1 MYSNAS
7 NFAKGVD
14 DAFLFIIGISVF
26 FLISITV
33 VMIVFIVRYNR
44 KKNPVATQIHG
55 SNTLEIIW
63 TVVPVILVLAMFYF
77 GWRGYHPMKAKAP
90 SNSLI
95 IKTTAR
101 MWSWTFQ
108 YPNGRITD
116 SLYLPVGKPVRL
128 ELNSMDVIHSLYIP
142 SFRVKQDV
150 VPGKPDVMW
159 FIPEK
164 EGRYDIFCTEYCGLQ
179 HSFMITAVNVMHD
192 TAYTQWYKDTAQI
205 AETKKTG
212 EMPGLKGLAVLK
224 KNGCLAC
231 HSTDGSKI
239 VGPSYKGLYG
249 KMETVIENGKEKQ
262 VKVDDAYIQR
272 SVFEPNAD
280 VVKGFSPGMM
290 LSYKGQVTD
299 EEIAQIIE
307 YFKTLK

>member
-14 DAFLFIIGISVF
+14 DAFLFIIGVSVF
-26 FLISITV
+26 FLISITIA
-33 VMIVFIVRYNR
+33 MIVFIVRYNR

-55 SNTLEIIW
+55 STTLEIIW
-63 TVVPVILVLAMFYF
+63 TAVPVALVLVMFYF
-77 GWRGYHPMKAKAP
+77 GWKGYHPMKAKAP
-90 SNSLI
+90 SNSLT

-101 MWSWTFQ
+101 MWSWSFQ

-116 SLYLPVGKPVRL
+116 SLYIPVDKPVRL

-142 SFRVKQDV
+142 SFRVKQDM

-159 FIPEK
+159 FIPQK

-192 TAYTQWYKDTAQI
+192 TAFTKWYQDTTQLAVTR
-205 AETKKTG
+205 ETG
-212 EMPGLKGLAVLK
+212 EMPGAAGLSILK

-231 HSTDGSKI
+231 HSTDGSQL
-239 VGPSYKGLYG
+239 VGPTYKGLYG
-249 KMETVIENGKEKQ
+249 RSETVVQNGQEKQ
-262 VKVDDAYIQR
+262 IKADDAYLKR
-272 SVFEPNAD
+272 SIFEPNAD
-280 VVKGFSPGMM
+280 VVKGYSPGMM
-290 LSYKGQVTD
+290 LSYKGQITD
-299 EEIAQIIE
+299 EEIARIIE
-307 YFKTLK
+307 YLKTLK